1 MKKQTTLCII
11 IAIVA
16 IGLAMAFPYMYT
28 NPSSPEI
35 VVGGWFS
42 IGPVV
47 KAQPLPASSYLDKAT
62 MTITTDST
70 VVSVYGMPTVTLG
83 EEVLLSR
90 CGRRC
95 MINGKTEIVV
105 GRRHQ

>member
-16 IGLAMAFPYMYT
+16 IGLAMAVPYIYT
-28 NPSSPEI
+28 KPSSTE
-35 VVGGWFS
+35 VVVWEWAS
-42 IGPVV
+42 VGPVV
-47 KAQPLPASSYLDKAT
+47 KAQPLPAGSYLDKVT

-83 EEVLLSR
+83 GEVFLSR

-95 MINGKTEIVV
+95 KINGKTEVVV